1 MAALPGRGLAL
12 QQRPQ
17 LGEASKVLQMLWRV
31 TAGCSPQGHDGLG
44 RGSSVTAR
52 RGTCVR
58 AGHDGPGGNLG
69 SSVWNG
75 WELMWSPWFPKVQ
88 RRDVAKDAG
97 ERKESPVGHGL
108 GQEAAPGWSLSSP
121 VYH

>member
-1 MAALPGRGLAL
+1 M
-12 QQRPQ
+12 
-17 LGEASKVLQMLWRV
+17 
-31 TAGCSPQGHDGLG
+31 
-44 RGSSVTAR
+44 
-52 RGTCVR
+52 R

-75 WELMWSPWFPKVQ
+75 WELRWSPWFPKVQ